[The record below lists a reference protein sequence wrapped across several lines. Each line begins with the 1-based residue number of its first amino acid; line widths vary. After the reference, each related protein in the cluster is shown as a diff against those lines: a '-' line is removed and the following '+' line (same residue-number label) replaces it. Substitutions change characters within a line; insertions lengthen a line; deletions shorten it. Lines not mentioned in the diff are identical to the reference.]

1 MSRDDY
7 ISKLFIKNQDKL
19 EQAPAADLW
28 SKLEAELDAPAPA
41 PRAIPVLR
49 FRVWFG
55 YLAAASVVLVVAVG
69 SLKWLA
75 TDPINPTTQMTEPLA
90 LHTDV
95 PEVAEEE
102 DEPEPYEE
110 LPRALGN
117 SNKINE
123 EVNKNATLVIEEKE
137 EEEARQQEE
146 RIVAAVQKR
155 LETIQPSKIPN
166 VDLDDIAMNDIVL
179 ADEAGSDDI
188 QLELVEPLQNN
199 HYVPTGSGGGS
210 PQINFY
216 QNNQPV
222 APELNYN
229 NSSLPQITNTTANIA
244 EVEEVLSR
252 NSANKAES
260 EEEEQKR
267 QKNVYESRVADVSS
281 RKGKSLSVPQK
292 YSAIS
297 RRGSI
302 LAKTKKAE
310 KIKSPM
316 ANAHPRLYPFGF
328 LLGRWDDDHELE
340 GRSYEIWNL
349 RDENTMVGKGY
360 KLSKDKERI
369 FEELMRIEYRNNQ
382 IFLVL
387 SFDENNEKVEYM
399 LTSFGQERF
408 VFEQKGRSKYP
419 DKAILQQNGLQGY
432 SITISNSSDFL
443 TADQQRYL
451 EHRNRVSNVRAIR
464 TLRQAH

>member
-19 EQAPAADLW
+19 EQAPSADLW
-28 SKLEAELDAPAPA
+28 SRLEAELDAPAPTA
-41 PRAIPVLR
+41 TPVFRL
-49 FRVWFG
+49 RVWVG

-75 TDPINPTTQMTEPLA
+75 TDPTNPTTQMTEPLA

-95 PEVAEEE
+95 PEVVEEE
-102 DEPEPYEE
+102 VAPEPYEE

-117 SNKINE
+117 SNRINE

-137 EEEARQQEE
+137 EAEARQQEQ

-155 LETIQPSKIPN
+155 LEAIKPSEIPN
-166 VDLDDIAMNDIVL
+166 VDLDDIAMNDIVV
-179 ADEAGSDDI
+179 ADEAVSDDI

-199 HYVPTGSGGGS
+199 YYVPSGSGGAS
-210 PQINFY
+210 PQVNFY

-229 NSSLPQITNTTANIA
+229 NSSLPQITNTTTNVA

-252 NSANKAES
+252 NAASKTDYAAKGEKEQDDYGAGLSKQQAENLTS
-260 EEEEQKR
+260 
-267 QKNVYESRVADVSS
+267 VTTASS
-281 RKGKSLSVPQK
+281 R
-292 YSAIS
+292 

-302 LAKTKKAE
+302 VAKAKKAE

-328 LLGRWDDDHELE
+328 LLGRWNDDHELE
-340 GRSYEIWNL
+340 GRSYETWTL
-349 RDENTMVGKGY
+349 KDRNTMIGKGY
-360 KLSKDKERI
+360 KLSKDDERI

-382 IFLVL
+382 VFLIM
-387 SFDENNEKVEYM
+387 SFDENNNKVEYM
-399 LTSFGQERF
+399 LSSFGQERF
-408 VFEQKGRSKYP
+408 VFEQKGRSQYP
-419 DKAILQQNGLQGY
+419 DKVILQQNGLQGY

-451 EHRNRVSNVRAIR
+451 EHRNRVSNVRSIR
-464 TLRQAH
+464 TLRQAQ

>member
-19 EQAPAADLW
+19 EQAPSADLW

-41 PRAIPVLR
+41 QRAIPVLLPR
-49 FRVWFG
+49 AWFG

-75 TDPINPTTQMTEPLA
+75 TDPINPTTQMAAPLA

-102 DEPEPYEE
+102 GEPEPYEE

-123 EVNKNATLVIEEKE
+123 DVNKNATLVIEEKE

-155 LETIQPSKIPN
+155 IETTTLQQIQVNN
-166 VDLDDIAMNDIVL
+166 VDDIAMNDIVV
-179 ADEAGSDDI
+179 ADEAIMDDVK
-188 QLELVEPLQNN
+188 LELVEPLQNN
-199 HYVPTGSGGGS
+199 HFVPSGSGGGT
-210 PQINFY
+210 PQVNFY

-222 APELNYN
+222 APQLNYN
-229 NSSLPQITNTTANIA
+229 SSSVPQVTNTNTNLA
-244 EVEEVLSR
+244 EVEEVLNRSASR
-252 NSANKAES
+252 ADKGASKYKKQEAENAYGNVAATKTI
-260 EEEEQKR
+260 ETPTKKR
-267 QKNVYESRVADVSS
+267 ATGR
-281 RKGKSLSVPQK
+281 
-292 YSAIS
+292 
-297 RRGSI
+297 RRGGI
-302 LAKTKKAE
+302 VAKAKEGE

-316 ANAHPRLYPFGF
+316 AKAHPRLYPFGF

-382 IFLVL
+382 IFLVM

-419 DKAILQQNGLQGY
+419 DKVILQQSGLQGY
-432 SITISNSSDFL
+432 SVTISNSSDFL
-443 TADQQRYL
+443 RADQQRYL
-451 EHRNRVSNVRAIR
+451 EHRNRVSNVRSIR